1 MIYSMTGYA
10 ANQIQINSATIQLE
24 IKSVNHRF
32 LDITIKSAEE
42 FKSLENQLRTLMAQY
57 INRGKIDIK
66 LFLKDNQSQNN
77 TLELNH
83 ELLQKYLNLMTQIEK
98 YGISQAPLTI
108 PQILSIPGILSQTQF
123 TTDEI
128 QEPLLTEFSVLLSKF
143 VQTQSIEGEKLQQL
157 LSSRLTQIAEI
168 VTQIKPLLG
177 KITAEY
183 QTKLKQ
189 RLAEFMRESEINDAR
204 LQQELAFFCQKMDV
218 SEELDRLQAHV
229 NEFNALLNKGGQIGK
244 RLDFIC
250 QEMHREA
257 NTFGSKSVA
266 IETTQKA
273 VDLKVLIEQ
282 IREQVQNIM

>member
-168 VTQIKPLLG
+168 VTQIKPLLS

>member
-157 LSSRLTQIAEI
+157 LSSRLTQIAEV

-177 KITAEY
+177 KVTAEY

>member
-10 ANQIQINSATIQLE
+10 ANQIQINSATVQLE

-42 FKSLENQLRTLMAQY
+42 FKPLENQLRTLIAQY

-66 LFLKDNQSQNN
+66 LFLKDNQNQNSE
-77 TLELNH
+77 LELNH
-83 ELLQKYLNLMTQIEK
+83 ALLQKYLNVVTQIEA
-98 YGISQAPLTI
+98 YGVSQASLTTS
-108 PQILSIPGILSQTQF
+108 QILALPGILTQAQF
-123 TTDEI
+123 ETDEI
-128 QEPLLTEFSVLLSKF
+128 QEPLLAEFAVLLTRF
-143 VQTQSIEGEKLQQL
+143 VQTQSIEGDKLQQL
-157 LSSRLTQIAEI
+157 LSSRLAQISEI
-168 VTQIKPLLG
+168 VVQIKPMLA
-177 KITAEY
+177 KVTSEY
-183 QTKLKQ
+183 QAKLRQ
-189 RLAEFMRESEINDAR
+189 RLTEFMQESEINDAR
-204 LQQELAFFCQKMDV
+204 LQQEFAFFCQKMDV
-218 SEELDRLQAHV
+218 SEEVERLQAHV